1 MRRRLAAAI
10 AVLGIAGIPAV
21 SGAMPAHAAT
31 TMHVAVKPRTG
42 SASSHFAVSFR
53 AGVQTQGGSLIRSYR
68 VTAAATKRNG
78 CQSSASELAPSAAP
92 GAMVH
97 VTLSPGKRSAW
108 CTGTY
113 QGRVWLY
120 QSVRCGPPVLDIAC
134 PQIEIR
140 PEVVGTFSFRV
151 TRG

>member
-10 AVLGIAGIPAV
+10 AVLGIAGIPSV
-21 SGAMPAHAAT
+21 SEAMPAHAAT
-31 TMHVAVKPRTG
+31 AMHVTVKPRTG
-42 SASSHFAVSFR
+42 SPNTHFAVSFR
-53 AGVQTQGGSLIRSYR
+53 AAVQTGAGSLIRSYR
-68 VTAAATKRNG
+68 VTAAAGKRNG
-78 CQSSASELAPSAAP
+78 CQSSATEPAPSAAQ

-97 VTLSPGKRSAW
+97 VTFSPGKRSAW

-120 QSVRCGPPVLDIAC
+120 QSVRCGPPVVDIAC

-140 PEVVGTFSFRV
+140 PEVVATFTFRV